1 MEISYTTSCAKK
13 IKKYEPIKFNFNKIE
28 LNKEIVLKLS
38 SKTLLFVICNIR
50 INETIK
56 KLNKISSNTN
66 LSLKTKDN
74 SLSDNSSFSKEI
86 NQKKRNSFLNSNS
99 KGNILSSNSNK
110 IITYF
115 NKKSNEKLKI
125 TNFKENENSIGNIE
139 KDFDSLEIDNSY
151 EILKG
156 IDTEFPTKYDTFAEC
171 IFISGLN
178 SNKLSLIDKSNE
190 YPSICNH
197 EECSLLPSFNAEILS
212 FYKKD
217 KIDFE
222 LSDLNSKM
230 NFPLGIKL
238 CFFYDEI
245 YNKSKNIFKY
255 DNFMNII
262 RNEKGDNYYMV
273 STFYYQSMS
282 LDEYNKKYN
291 INPLKKY
298 IKFDNQLD
306 ENGNEI
312 NQENFNKNLQIV
324 SKLMNKE
331 SILIP
336 YCISI
341 VSKYP
346 YKSQMEKCLEE
357 ILTLYLNNKKNEI
370 NELINHII
378 NEIPIP
384 SKNQKIIFYLPTISL
399 PIEIISPKNTKL
411 IYTYDIDLIKIF
423 QYFDIDNIIFIF
435 YLIITEQKLLFIH
448 NNYNELTEISFSFI
462 NLIYPFIWINT
473 YIPVL
478 SFSTVQFLQSFIPY
492 IMGIDEYLLKF
503 AFENQFI
510 DLNSNIALINIKN
523 NNFCSFDLKGKIKK
537 RNKKEILKK
546 FKLPEIPVKIIEY
559 FEKNLKEIKKK
570 IKSSNYDKISIIN
583 EIKDIFLKGMILI
596 IGEYN
601 HHLFFSHEETPIF
614 DSQSFINTFPNK
626 EKSFYSEII
635 STQLFNQFLFNEK
648 LINKNIEKN
657 IEIKENHIIDTSYF
671 KKALN
676 QFHHNLIETFSPKR
690 KKTIPIRTYSL
701 KKRNSISKIKE
712 LNGSKQRSRDSSFQ
726 MSSSSIE
733 NNIFSDNS
741 YKNNNLKVLTKK
753 NSLASINSIEMNKKK
768 SKTILIFPY
777 FIKEKINKLDKFKI
791 SQIIIDNNNKD
802 KIIYLDTKFPL
813 IINNEIKIETIPKK
827 HKIFFYH
834 KRVKSTIPVPLSF
847 PKTEQRYSSIKSF
860 FKNQDF
866 TKIKTNEEII
876 NDINNWFTEIS
887 TSEKKNSFKIIDI
900 KEYLTIK
907 KYRIVLSKLLYQGS
921 VLDDQN
927 NKMIS
932 NFHFDEILD
941 IIKYSFNILK
951 NDEFETC
958 KLFTLSLFSYY
969 KKENDKNIFLY
980 EEYINP
986 KRKIKQCK
994 LWFNSEFWVKW
1005 YEEDINQKV
1014 SDIEN
1019 DLNISDNED
1028 SNDDK
1033 IKIDLLDRL
1042 ESVMKELKINNDLI
1056 KIIIVNEL
1064 AHKYLSEENFIE
1076 FEQNFV

>member
-212 FYKKD
+212 FYKKE

-324 SKLMNKE
+324 SKLR
-331 SILIP
+331 
-336 YCISI
+336 
-341 VSKYP
+341 
-346 YKSQMEKCLEE
+346 
-357 ILTLYLNNKKNEI
+357 
-370 NELINHII
+370 
-378 NEIPIP
+378 
-384 SKNQKIIFYLPTISL
+384 NQY
-399 PIEIISPKNTKL
+399 
-411 IYTYDIDLIKIF
+411 
-423 QYFDIDNIIFIF
+423 
-435 YLIITEQKLLFIH
+435 
-448 NNYNELTEISFSFI
+448 
-462 NLIYPFIWINT
+462 
-473 YIPVL
+473 
-478 SFSTVQFLQSFIPY
+478 
-492 IMGIDEYLLKF
+492 
-503 AFENQFI
+503 
-510 DLNSNIALINIKN
+510 
-523 NNFCSFDLKGKIKK
+523 
-537 RNKKEILKK
+537 
-546 FKLPEIPVKIIEY
+546 
-559 FEKNLKEIKKK
+559 
-570 IKSSNYDKISIIN
+570 
-583 EIKDIFLKGMILI
+583 
-596 IGEYN
+596 
-601 HHLFFSHEETPIF
+601 
-614 DSQSFINTFPNK
+614 
-626 EKSFYSEII
+626 
-635 STQLFNQFLFNEK
+635 
-648 LINKNIEKN
+648 
-657 IEIKENHIIDTSYF
+657 
-671 KKALN
+671 
-676 QFHHNLIETFSPKR
+676 
-690 KKTIPIRTYSL
+690 
-701 KKRNSISKIKE
+701 
-712 LNGSKQRSRDSSFQ
+712 
-726 MSSSSIE
+726 
-733 NNIFSDNS
+733 
-741 YKNNNLKVLTKK
+741 
-753 NSLASINSIEMNKKK
+753 
-768 SKTILIFPY
+768 
-777 FIKEKINKLDKFKI
+777 
-791 SQIIIDNNNKD
+791 
-802 KIIYLDTKFPL
+802 
-813 IINNEIKIETIPKK
+813 
-827 HKIFFYH
+827 
-834 KRVKSTIPVPLSF
+834 
-847 PKTEQRYSSIKSF
+847 
-860 FKNQDF
+860 
-866 TKIKTNEEII
+866 
-876 NDINNWFTEIS
+876 
-887 TSEKKNSFKIIDI
+887 
-900 KEYLTIK
+900 
-907 KYRIVLSKLLYQGS
+907 
-921 VLDDQN
+921 
-927 NKMIS
+927 
-932 NFHFDEILD
+932 
-941 IIKYSFNILK
+941 
-951 NDEFETC
+951 
-958 KLFTLSLFSYY
+958 
-969 KKENDKNIFLY
+969 
-980 EEYINP
+980 
-986 KRKIKQCK
+986 
-994 LWFNSEFWVKW
+994 
-1005 YEEDINQKV
+1005 
-1014 SDIEN
+1014 
-1019 DLNISDNED
+1019 
-1028 SNDDK
+1028 
-1033 IKIDLLDRL
+1033 
-1042 ESVMKELKINNDLI
+1042 
-1056 KIIIVNEL
+1056 
-1064 AHKYLSEENFIE
+1064 
-1076 FEQNFV
+1076 